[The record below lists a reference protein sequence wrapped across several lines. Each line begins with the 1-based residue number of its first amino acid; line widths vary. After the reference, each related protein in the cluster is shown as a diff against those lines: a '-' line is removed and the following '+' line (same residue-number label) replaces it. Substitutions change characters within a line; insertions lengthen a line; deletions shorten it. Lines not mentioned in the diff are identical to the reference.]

1 MNGGNEEV
9 GGIEECYCQAA
20 TKQERKQAKSDS
32 LANGT
37 PNCDYMDVD
46 LVPLNNAEED
56 IALFYKSG
64 MEPQMLMLPLE
75 PDLLKGQL
83 GYGMQLDHKEE
94 IFNADPITGAASP
107 SEINAI
113 TIIKANYKLSGIGW
127 YLTFSRYTAY
137 FATLSP
143 MQHVHRK
150 KCMVYHSLLMDPF
163 FAKCVDLG
171 IKGFG
176 NVSIQDM
183 EFYHIRSR
191 VKIEITG
198 RIKETS
204 RSTVYHGVFEQEV
217 PVVVKETLKLPGYS
231 DIYKILWRTN
241 ACNNVLRFYGA
252 EFTDDRCLFAF
263 ERCSNSLEDQLHYFE
278 SYRFTTNWTDLVR
291 GMTLGLINL
300 HSHGISH
307 NNLNTSNILVT
318 RVGEAKTCGMS
329 NSGTLTEE
337 SRGNDK
343 HMSEGDC
350 IHIIDVLPRR
360 LSEVK
365 YILRELLTNQK
376 PWKDEYYNIMYYMEA
391 KRDYEYTDNV
401 VNLIFFMRNLF
412 THINEVRHYIKY
424 KECVSLGETDDL
436 VEANFRKKFP
446 NLMGIIFMKIKE
458 MLPGLKNVLQGDGI
472 ALLKYYEEDENV
484 VTQTP
489 KIEKVTTQNKINKPD
504 NTMVRFLSDSSVEN
518 EISQIPFSPV
528 FGLQA
533 NPTNKTPK
541 LRHSPS
547 TAQPTHKK
555 PKVPHEIAILSRHS
569 PLTRVA
575 ASNTIATIHVLDML
589 TNPPKQTEALPFYTS
604 PENKLLKFLGFM
616 WNPLSWVME
625 AAAIMAI
632 VLANGGG
639 KPPDWQDF
647 VGITTSL
654 IINSTISFIEENNAG
669 KAAEALMAADARLLE
684 GDPLKID
691 QSALTGESLR
701 VTKSPGDS
709 VYSGSTCKQGETEV
723 VVIATGVHS
732 FFGKAAH
739 LVDSTNQV
747 GHFQKVLTAIGNF
760 CICSIAIGVINEIV
774 VIFGGDYGHRVTH
787 TCCQSKVPSPR
798 EMKAIEEM
806 AGMDVLCSD
815 KTGTLT
821 LNKLTVDKTLI
832 EDHVVLMRAR
842 ASRVENQDAIDACN
856 VGMLPDPKEAR
867 AGITEVHFLPLN
879 PVDKQTAITYIE
891 VEIGT

>member
-1 MNGGNEEV
+1 MNDDNEEV

-137 FATLSP
+137 FATRSP

-191 VKIEITG
+191 VKIEITS

-291 GMTLGLINL
+291 GMTLGRDIECY
-300 HSHGISH
+300 
-307 NNLNTSNILVT
+307 V
-318 RVGEAKTCGMS
+318 KTLLSCFTGGKYRFS
-329 NSGTLTEE
+329 
-337 SRGNDK
+337 DK

-365 YILRELLTNQK
+365 YILRELLTNQRLSLK
-376 PWKDEYYNIMYYMEA
+376 EVLNHYWLYDLDKRITYMKHLSDALKVAPQYYKDQIDLVYNFGSRPWKDEYSNIMYYMEA

-472 ALLKYYEEDENV
+472 ALLKYYEE
-484 VTQTP
+484 Q
-489 KIEKVTTQNKINKPD
+489 
-504 NTMVRFLSDSSVEN
+504 
-518 EISQIPFSPV
+518 
-528 FGLQA
+528 GW
-533 NPTNKTPK
+533 
-541 LRHSPS
+541 
-547 TAQPTHKK
+547 
-555 PKVPHEIAILSRHS
+555 
-569 PLTRVA
+569 
-575 ASNTIATIHVLDML
+575 
-589 TNPPKQTEALPFYTS
+589 
-604 PENKLLKFLGFM
+604 LK
-616 WNPLSWVME
+616 
-625 AAAIMAI
+625 
-632 VLANGGG
+632 
-639 KPPDWQDF
+639 
-647 VGITTSL
+647 
-654 IINSTISFIEENNAG
+654 
-669 KAAEALMAADARLLE
+669 
-684 GDPLKID
+684 
-691 QSALTGESLR
+691 
-701 VTKSPGDS
+701 
-709 VYSGSTCKQGETEV
+709 
-723 VVIATGVHS
+723 
-732 FFGKAAH
+732 
-739 LVDSTNQV
+739 
-747 GHFQKVLTAIGNF
+747 
-760 CICSIAIGVINEIV
+760 
-774 VIFGGDYGHRVTH
+774 
-787 TCCQSKVPSPR
+787 
-798 EMKAIEEM
+798 
-806 AGMDVLCSD
+806 
-815 KTGTLT
+815 
-821 LNKLTVDKTLI
+821 
-832 EDHVVLMRAR
+832 
-842 ASRVENQDAIDACN
+842 
-856 VGMLPDPKEAR
+856 
-867 AGITEVHFLPLN
+867 
-879 PVDKQTAITYIE
+879 
-891 VEIGT
+891 